1 MSALKNLISATLA
14 PAGLRRP
21 LRRVMQIYLSDSAS
35 APREPIEFHVYDG
48 DKLIILGA
56 LSAVSLADG
65 VYLDCTPNWTY
76 PVIDGSTLT
85 VQQVYSA
92 TQNGTTL
99 EVT

>member
-1 MSALKNLISATLA
+1 MVVDRIYYGSALVNRIYHAGEVIYQRDPIIFQYFVDDNLI
-14 PAGLRRP
+14 
-21 LRRVMQIYLSDSAS
+21 ID
-35 APREPIEFHVYDG
+35 
-48 DKLIILGA
+48 GA

-65 VYLDCTPNWTY
+65 LYLDCVPDWTY

-92 TQNGTTL
+92 TQTGTTL